1 MEWHNGDLFPG
12 WVSIVT
18 NSTLRTREVV
28 RAYNGRAYV
37 ENRIKVA
44 ENTLRWDKTSCHRFD
59 ANQARPEMR
68 ALAYNLPHM
77 IREFHLQGR
86 ISSGTWGGW
95 SIGSSRQIQGFP
107 TTAGAGGFKISFFR
121 FPVIRLES
129 KKIGGSYYG

>member
-1 MEWHNGDLFPG
+1 MEWRNGDLFPG
-12 WVSIVT
+12 WVLIVT
-18 NSTLRTREVV
+18 NSTLRTRDMV
-28 RAYNGRAYV
+28 RAYNGQANV

-77 IREFHLQGR
+77 IREFHLQGKDIKRSMGWMVHR
-86 ISSGTWGGW
+86 I
-95 SIGSSRQIQGFP
+95 IKAIQGFP
-107 TTAGAGGFKISFFR
+107 TTAGAGGFRFFFR
-121 FPVIRLES
+121 FQVIGLES